1 MASSKQEMKYAY
13 KQLKDPYIEDVNDLG
28 QQGWRFIDR
37 NRVKDSDKS
46 YEVYLFERQY
56 NEKPP
61 KED

>member
-1 MASSKQEMKYAY
+1 MKYEY
-13 KQLKDPYIEDVNDLG
+13 KQLKDPCIEDVNDLG